1 MRVGGYVRLS
11 RDEDRESYS
20 SILSQKSIIAECV
33 MQNKWAL
40 VKYYED
46 DNCSGYTFERPGFL
60 DMIRD
65 LENDNI
71 DIVIAKDL
79 SRIGRHNAYTLLFI
93 DKIKKLKKRLILPKE
108 GEGYDTALDDN
119 DLLGIKTWYNEM
131 YVKDIS
137 RKIKSSIRAMQK
149 EGRLIIKEHFGYTRS
164 ALDKHMLEIDL
175 EAADIVRL
183 IYRLYISGLGYRK
196 IAETLNHEGHPTP
209 SQHVWQ
215 KHQQKNMLYMGKV
228 SNTWTSSAVQRILN
242 NDIYIGTLRMA
253 KTEKTLIKGKSFKKP
268 RDEHYIFEENHPA
281 IITKEN
287 YNKVQDILGKRKKTG
302 SKGSASIKNIFS
314 GLLFCKDC
322 GSYMIAYNKK
332 DKPKSYICGSY
343 HKYGR
348 KSCQRH
354 SIREGV
360 LLRIVLE
367 YLKILAIAYKAE
379 LYGIVQNEVN
389 YSFDNQKLLLES
401 FKHEQQELREKYK
414 LLIMQKIMDT
424 KKDNK
429 GQYKNII
436 HEGFDELETELKDRL
451 LYLEIRIVG
460 LNENQEMILQDTM
473 LHEWDILLKIINK
486 PKLEKKDMEIII
498 EKIIIDRD
506 GNPTIFLKGNTLAI
520 CQHIRGDVNLVLD
533 Q

>member
-33 MQNKWAL
+33 LQNKWTL

-60 DMIRD
+60 DMVRD

-93 DKIKKLKKRLILPKE
+93 DKMKKLKKRLILPKE
-108 GEGYDTALDDN
+108 GDGYDTALDDN

-137 RKIKSSIRAMQK
+137 KKIKSSIKAKQK
-149 EGRLIIKEHFGYTRS
+149 EGRLIIKEHFGYIRS
-164 ALDKHMLEIDL
+164 AFDKHILEIDL

-196 IAETLNHEGHPTP
+196 IAELLNKEGYPTP
-209 SQHVWQ
+209 SQHIWQ
-215 KHQQKNMLYMGKV
+215 RHQQQNMIYMGKI
-228 SNTWTSSAVQRILN
+228 SNTWTSSTVQRILN

-253 KTEKTLIKGKSFKKP
+253 KTEKTSIKGKSFNKP
-268 RDEHYIFEENHPA
+268 RDEQYIFEDNHPA

-287 YNKVQDILGKRKKTG
+287 YNKVQDILDKRKKTG
-302 SKGSASIKNIFS
+302 LKGSASKYNIFS

-322 GSYMIAYNKK
+322 GSYMIAYSKA
-332 DKPKSYICGSY
+332 DKPKSYICGCY
-343 HKYGR
+343 HKFG
-348 KSCQRH
+348 KSSCQRH
-354 SIREGV
+354 TISEGI
-360 LLRIVLE
+360 LLIIVLE

-379 LYGIVQNEVN
+379 LGGIVQNQIDS
-389 YSFDNQKLLLES
+389 SFDNEKVLLES
-401 FKHEQQELREKYK
+401 FKQEQQELKEKYK
-414 LLIMQKIMDT
+414 LLIMQKIMDM

-429 GQYKNII
+429 SQYKNII
-436 HEGFDELETELKDRL
+436 QEGFDELEAEFQDRL
-451 LYLEIRIVG
+451 LYLQRRING
-460 LNENQEMILQDTM
+460 FNENLKMVPQETR
-473 LHEWDILLKIINK
+473 LHEWELLQKIINK
-486 PKLEKKDMEIII
+486 PKLEKKYMEILI
-498 EKIIIDRD
+498 ERIIIDRD
-506 GNPTIFLKGNTLAI
+506 GNPTIFLKGNTLSI
-520 CQHIRGDVNLVLD
+520 CKHIREDVNLVLD